1 MNSINVI
8 GRLTKDPE
16 LRMTQSEKSVV
27 SFTIACDS
35 GWGDKKTA
43 SFFPCVAW
51 GKTAEFI
58 DKYFRKGD
66 PIAIS
71 GELRSRQYEGK
82 DGKRTVIEI
91 LVNGV
96 DFCGGKKSEAEHRAP
111 SADSFE
117 NEWRKHPSGFTDVLE
132 PDEGLPF

>member
-1 MNSINVI
+1 MNSINII

-35 GWGDKKTA
+35 GWGEKKTA

-58 DKYFRKGD
+58 DKYFHKGD
-66 PIAIS
+66 PIAIN
-71 GELRSRQYEGK
+71 GELRSRQYESK
-82 DGKRTVIEI
+82 DGTRTVIEI
-91 LVNGV
+91 IVNGV
-96 DFCGGKKSEAEHRAP
+96 DFCGGKKSET
-111 SADSFE
+111 
-117 NEWRKHPSGFTDVLE
+117 KSGFTDLDDDSE
-132 PDEGLPF
+132 LPF